1 MKENLWRPL
10 LTVAFCLALIN
21 FLNNCHSFRPLAFPV
36 KTETVIEVIAPP
48 LPEMPNMERV
58 SFLALDDLLCLSY
71 DDYRA
76 LERNVIALREYIEK
90 LEVVVEFYRG
100 KTE

>member
-1 MKENLWRPL
+1 
-10 LTVAFCLALIN
+10 VAFCLALTN
-21 FLNNCHSFRPLAFPV
+21 FFNNCGSFKPAAPAAS
-36 KTETVIEVIAPP
+36 IESIVEEVAPP
-48 LPEMPNMERV
+48 MPELPSMERV

-100 KTE
+100 NQK

>member
-21 FLNNCHSFRPLAFPV
+21 LLNNCHSFKPLAFPV

-48 LPEMPNMERV
+48 LPEMPFMERV
-58 SFLALDDLLCLSY
+58 TFVSVDDYLCLSY
-71 DDYRA
+71 DEYRA
-76 LERNVIALREYIEK
+76 LERNVIGLREYIEK
-90 LEVVVEFYRG
+90 LEAVLQFYRG